1 MFDLLGK
8 TALITGATGGIGES
22 IARKMKSQGANLVI
36 SGTRLDALEKL
47 QKDLGDGVFIA
58 PCSLS
63 DKEAVDNLIP
73 EAERLVGQIDILIN
87 NAGITRDGLL
97 MRMKD
102 EDIEEV
108 LLVNLISA
116 FKLSRSAIRGMMKR
130 RMGRIINISSIV
142 GVMGN
147 PGQTNYV
154 ASKAGLIGFTKS
166 LAQEIASR
174 NITVN
179 AIAPGFISTPM
190 TDKLN
195 DEVKGKL
202 LEKIP
207 LGRLGSPEDIA
218 HSVVFLSSDEA
229 SYITG
234 QTLHVNGGMVMI

>member
-1 MFDLLGK
+1 MFNLSGK

-22 IARKMKSQGANLVI
+22 IARTLKRQGANVVL
-36 SGTRLDALEKL
+36 SGTRVEVLEAL
-47 QKDLGDGVFIA
+47 QKDLGEGSFIA

-63 DKEAVDNLIP
+63 DKAEVDGLIP
-73 EAERLVGQIDILIN
+73 YAESLVGQIDILVN
-87 NAGITRDGLL
+87 NAGITKDGLL

-108 LLVNLISA
+108 LLVNLVSA
-116 FKLSRSAIRGMMKR
+116 FKLSRAAIKGMMKR
-130 RMGRIINISSIV
+130 RIGRIINISSIV

-154 ASKAGLIGFTKS
+154 ASKAGLIGLTKS

-179 AIAPGFISTPM
+179 AIAPGFIATPM
-190 TDKLN
+190 TDKLS
-195 DEVKGKL
+195 DELRLKL

-207 LGRLGSPEDIA
+207 LARLGTPEDIA
-218 HSVVFLSSDEA
+218 ASVLFLASDEA

-234 QTLHVNGGMVMI
+234 QTMHVNGGMIMI